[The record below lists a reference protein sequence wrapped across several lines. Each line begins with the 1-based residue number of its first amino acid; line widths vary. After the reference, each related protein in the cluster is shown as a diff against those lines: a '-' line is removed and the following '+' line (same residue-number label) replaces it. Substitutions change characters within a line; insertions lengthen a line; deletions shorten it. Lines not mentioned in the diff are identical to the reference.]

1 MSSLA
6 ARRLGAASLLV
17 VVLAA
22 VGTAGDASAEVK
34 KLMTMCP
41 GQKLCG
47 WFKSTVT
54 PPKGWIEDADA
65 GAQNHVTILLPDKDD
80 VDFNDPMIYVQTSV
94 EPGPDTL
101 DVIIAVNQ
109 AQWRKQEPKG
119 SITPIGTA
127 PRAGGEAPFKLF
139 LYQNPDKPKQAF
151 ETIAYGFTTT
161 PNGERYFLTVVD
173 TAANK
178 AAIDKS
184 SDDFLA
190 VLKQL

>member
-1 MSSLA
+1 MSSLV
-6 ARRLGAASLLV
+6 ARRIRAASFLV
-17 VVLAA
+17 FILAA
-22 VGTAGDASAEVK
+22 VATARGASAEVK

-41 GQKLCG
+41 GQKLCA
-47 WFKSTVT
+47 WFQSTVT
-54 PPKGWIEDADA
+54 PPKGWVEDKDS
-65 GAQNHVTILLPDKDD
+65 GEQNHVTILLPDKDD
-80 VDFNDPMIYVQTSV
+80 VDFNDPMIYVQTSY
-94 EPGPDTL
+94 EPGTDTL
-101 DVIIAVNQ
+101 DAIIAVNQ

-127 PRAGGEAPFKLF
+127 PRADGEAPFKLF

-151 ETIAYGFTTT
+151 ETIAYGFAIQ

-184 SDDFLA
+184 NDDFLA
-190 VLKQL
+190 LLKGL